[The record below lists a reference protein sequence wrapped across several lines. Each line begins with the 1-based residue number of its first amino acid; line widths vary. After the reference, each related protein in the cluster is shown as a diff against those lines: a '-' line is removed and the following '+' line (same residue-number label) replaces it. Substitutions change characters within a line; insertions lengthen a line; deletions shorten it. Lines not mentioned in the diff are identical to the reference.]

1 MENNQ
6 LQQATTPQNGGEKP
20 PPLWNWQ
27 SLLSGV
33 FAVLLLAALASQVDW
48 PGAWHEIQA
57 CNKFFVLL
65 GALCHY
71 FSYPLRGL
79 RWKRCMAHLPVQGSP
94 LAFTQVVFFYN
105 FVDNVAPA
113 KLGDLYGAHLARI
126 NFGVSRSEA
135 IGSIVFQRT
144 LDAWVLLSL
153 AILSSWLLL
162 STQLPSSVLWALIG
176 GLVIALGS
184 TILMLTFFLLDKSIP
199 RWLPERLAALIRAF
213 RNGMWPA
220 AGQMP
225 LILGYTVAIWALE
238 VLWIYF
244 LVHGFNVPLTP
255 AKTVFLTIVPLLA
268 SAFPFT
274 PAGAGVVEL
283 TMFSCLRLI
292 GAASPLAGSIT
303 LLNRLLDY
311 WLHIG
316 LGILMWVFRKQL
328 GLRTWREAA
337 APQAARSSILQM
349 KPTR

>member
-1 MENNQ
+1 MLNGSS
-6 LQQATTPQNGGEKP
+6 LQNGGEKP
-20 PPLWNWQ
+20 PQLWNWQ

-33 FAVLLLAALASQVDW
+33 FAVLLLAALASRVDW
-48 PGAWHEIQA
+48 SGAWQEIQA

-71 FSYPLRGL
+71 FTYPLRGL
-79 RWKRCMAHLPVQGSP
+79 RWRRCMAHLPVQGSP
-94 LAFTQVVFFYN
+94 LAFSLVVFFYN

-153 AILSSWLLL
+153 ALLSSWLLL
-162 STQLPSSVLWALIG
+162 SAQLPSSVLWALLG
-176 GLVIALGS
+176 GMVIALGS
-184 TILMLTFFLLDKSIP
+184 TFLMLTFFLLDRSIP
-199 RWLPERLAALIRAF
+199 RWVPERLAALIRAF

-220 AGQMP
+220 TGQMP
-225 LILGYTVAIWALE
+225 PILGYTVAIWALE
-238 VLWIYF
+238 VLWLYF
-244 LVHGFNVPLTP
+244 LVYGFNMALTP
-255 AKTVFLTIVPLLA
+255 AKTVFLTVVPLLA

-303 LLNRLLDY
+303 LLNRFLDY

-316 LGILMWVFRKQL
+316 LGILVWLFRKRL
-328 GLRTWREAA
+328 GLRTWKEAA
-337 APQAARSSILQM
+337 APQTARSSLLPM
-349 KPTR
+349 KLTR